1 MSEFSGLIT
10 AMVTP
15 FSDDGAVDLDAARR
29 IATHLVESGSSGV
42 VVSGTTGESPTLSDT
57 EKLALLDAVLGEI
70 GDRARVIC
78 GTGSNDTAHT
88 VDLSRSAVASGAHG
102 LLVVAPYYNRPNRAG
117 LLSHFGSV
125 AESVDCPIVVYNIP
139 SRTGVNIPVE
149 LLAEIGEAENV
160 VAVKQAND
168 AEIERVPGLDLLAG
182 NDDSYL
188 QCLEAGG
195 VGGIL
200 VASHLVGER
209 MKKIFDLA
217 TGGDLAAAREE
228 EAQLHDLFKA
238 LSVTTNPIPIKAAL
252 ELIGL
257 CGGTMRLPMV
267 EASAE
272 ERAAVES
279 ALLGMDL
286 LKAVE

>member
-1 MSEFSGLIT
+1 
-10 AMVTP
+10 MVTP

-78 GTGSNDTAHT
+78 GTGSNDTSHT
-88 VDLSRSAVASGAHG
+88 VGLSRSAAASGAHG
-102 LLVVAPYYNRPNRAG
+102 LLVVAPYYNRPNRVG

-149 LLAEIGEAENV
+149 LLTEIGEAENV

-217 TGGDLAAAREE
+217 TGDDLAAAREE